1 MGWWKIDSDEHG
13 QIVNAVPGRDSAD
26 AMYNGDG
33 PADLMGSALRKID
46 AQYVAAWGRS
56 AKAEELREVFDFCL
70 NGMLRLRESGHANAP
85 AHPRAVASRPECGCS
100 AIQSKGDQK

>member
-70 NGMLRLRESGHANAP
+70 NGMLRLRGI
-85 AHPRAVASRPECGCS
+85 RSREQPDIEFLN
-100 AIQSKGDQK
+100 QRRQTT

>member
-13 QIVNAVPGRDSAD
+13 QIVNAVPGRDSVD

-33 PADLMGSALRKID
+33 PADLMGSVLRKID

-56 AKAEELREVFDFCL
+56 AQADELREVFNFCL
-70 NGMLRLRESGHANAP
+70 NGMLRPRESGHANNGLSVSPDAK
-85 AHPRAVASRPECGCS
+85 REASSERHG
-100 AIQSKGDQK
+100 A